1 LEFLVVRP
9 ITNLVILAGALSLC
23 LAPGTPSLA
32 RDLTLPK
39 TTADQLKAACDKAGG
54 TFSHGEKLYGCG
66 TDCAGKPGTDCTV
79 NCTADKK
86 CSAQV
91 IGGRRPRS
99 VADALMKPA
108 RH

>member
-1 LEFLVVRP
+1 VR
-9 ITNLVILAGALSLC
+9 IVTTLVILAGAIALSLA
-23 LAPGTPSLA
+23 LPQPASA

-39 TTADQLKAACDKAGG
+39 TTAEQLKAACDKAGG
-54 TFSHGEKLYGCG
+54 TFSQGEKLYGCG